1 MARKPTYE
9 QLEQRVKELEKGAIE
24 RKRVEEALRES
35 EEKYRLLAESLL
47 DIVYEFDLEGK
58 FIYVNE
64 AGTRM
69 FGYSKDEILSDL
81 RVEDIIVEEDKVVS
95 RKSIDDILKGKTTVG
110 ERTFIRKDGT
120 TFIGEIHSGPIYKGK
135 DVVGV
140 RGVLR
145 DITDRKHVEEALRES
160 EEKYRDLVE
169 RANDGIAIVQDT
181 LLKYVN
187 PRLAEIT
194 GYTVNEITGTPFTD
208 YVHPDELPR
217 VIDYYKRRMAGENV
231 PSTYETA
238 VRHRNGT
245 KIDVQFN
252 ASIIHYQEKPAAF
265 AIVRDMSERNRL
277 EAQLRQ
283 AQKLKAIGTFAS
295 GIAHNFN
302 NLLMAI
308 MGNTSVMLSETDTT
322 NPNYARL
329 KDIEKAVQSG
339 SRLTG
344 QLLGYARKGGYEIRP
359 ISLNQL
365 VEETSD
371 TFGMTKK
378 EIRVHR
384 ELAQD
389 LSGIE
394 AEQGQIEQV
403 LLNLYVN
410 ASDAMPGGG
419 DLFLKTANI
428 THEHMRG
435 KPYEAKPGNYVV
447 LTVRDTGVGM
457 DKKTMDRIFD
467 PFFTTKEVGRGSGL
481 GLASVYGIIKSHGGY
496 INVESKKGHG
506 TTFSLYL
513 PASEKKIIR
522 EKEKPAQVLMGTGTV
537 LLVDDE
543 DIVLAAGER
552 VLKALG
558 YKVLS
563 ARSGREAI
571 ELCKANKDEIDMVLL
586 DMIMPEMG
594 GGETYDQMKKI
605 NPNIKVLLSSGYSID
620 GEATEI
626 LERGCDSFIEKP
638 FNMKQL
644 SRSIREILDKK

>member
-1 MARKPTYE
+1 MARRPTYE
-9 QLEQRVKELEKGAIE
+9 QLEQRVKELEKESVE
-24 RKRVEEALRES
+24 RKRVEEALREN

-64 AGTRM
+64 AATRM

-81 RVEDIIVEEDKVVS
+81 RVEEIIVEEDKVVS

-160 EEKYRDLVE
+160 EEKYRYLVE

-181 LLKYVN
+181 LIKYVN

-208 YVHPDELPR
+208 YIYPDELPR

-283 AQKLKAIGTFAS
+283 AQKLKAIGTLAS

-302 NLLMAI
+302 NLLTAI
-308 MGNTSVMLSETDTT
+308 MGNTSVMLPETGIT

-329 KDIEKAVQSG
+329 KDIEKSVQSG
-339 SRLTG
+339 SRLTS

-394 AEQGQIEQV
+394 VEQGQIEQV

-419 DLFLKTANI
+419 NLFLKTANI
-428 THEHMRG
+428 THEDMRG
-435 KPYEAKPGNYVV
+435 KPYEVRPGNYVL

-467 PFFTTKEVGRGSGL
+467 PFFTTKKMGRGTGL

-496 INVESKKGHG
+496 INVESRKGHG
-506 TTFSLYL
+506 TTFSIYL
-513 PASEKKIIR
+513 PASGKKIIR
-522 EKEKPAQVLMGTGTV
+522 DKEKPAQVLMGTGSV

-563 ARSGREAI
+563 ARGGKEAI
-571 ELCKANKDEIDMVLL
+571 ELYKANEHEIDMVLL